1 MMMQDYSFKLSAGLT
16 SQWLAVLISR
26 VRGILLILACS
37 VPVMLPAQDQMKDP
51 LEITQMTVNDVMTD
65 MQTNQAVYSTDRAKL
80 NEMVQQRLLPRF
92 NFEVMTQL
100 AVGRPWMQATP
111 AQKSELLNEFRTLL
125 VRTYTNVLFSNRN
138 QKTEIRSRNTTPQG
152 DVSIEMEVSSATGDP
167 VRLALRMRDKDGD
180 WKVIDVSV
188 DGVSLIVNYRTSFSR
203 EINQSG
209 IDGLVKSLVDKN
221 RQNLE

>member
-1 MMMQDYSFKLSAGLT
+1 MMMRDYHFRLSAGLT
-16 SQWLAVLISR
+16 LQWLAVLISR
-26 VRGILLILACS
+26 VRGILLIMACS

-51 LEITQMTVNDVMTD
+51 VEITQMTVNDVMTD

-100 AVGRPWMQATP
+100 AVGRPWIQATP
-111 AQKSELLNEFRTLL
+111 AQKSELLSEFRTLL
-125 VRTYTNVLFSNRN
+125 VRTYTNVLFSSRD
-138 QKTEIRSRNTTPQG
+138 QKTAIRSRNTTPQG

-167 VRLALRMRDKDGD
+167 VKLALRMRDKDGD

-209 IDGLVKSLVDKN
+209 VDGLIKTLADKN